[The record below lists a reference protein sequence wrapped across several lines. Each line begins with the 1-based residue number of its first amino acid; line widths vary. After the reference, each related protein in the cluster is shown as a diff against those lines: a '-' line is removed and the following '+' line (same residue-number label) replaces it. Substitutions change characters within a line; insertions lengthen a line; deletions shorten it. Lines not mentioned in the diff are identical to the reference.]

1 MGAIFSYAIA
11 SSLLLCMGYLAYK
24 WIMAGERQ
32 HGCNRATLYII
43 YALALTLPA
52 FAGGWEDMLHSASN
66 SQNAAIE
73 LGNLSGG
80 LILREKPAEASAY
93 TVPIILTYIYAA
105 GVILT
110 LIYSLAGAFQLVSII
125 RECEK
130 VRKGN
135 YILVISERNDIAP
148 FSWLNYYVMSRNDYE
163 TAGEIISIHERRH
176 LRLWHWVDLLF
187 VQIVDIFQWFNPAA
201 WLMGEEFKTVHEYQ
215 ADEAVMAS
223 GTNLRQYQ
231 TLLIKKA
238 VGTRFQVLA
247 NSLNHSKLKK
257 RVTMMYK
264 SKPSKLRR
272 FGALLLIPA
281 MGIGCAVIEIPAVA
295 SVLDKTAEVSFI
307 SADNG
312 KVSDFS
318 ANQVH
323 ESVEIFNNPT
333 QQPSFAE
340 EDPTLHENTH
350 SDSMDEKTINNDG
363 AYSES
368 ITEIPDNKKISS
380 NNDPTQSNNQGIF
393 YATFTPTES
402 AAPQSDSKEKEKGE
416 KEVYVAV
423 EKQAE
428 FPGGIAAL
436 MNWLSMNIR
445 YPEKAYKENI
455 QGRVIVKFIIEK
467 DGKVSNP
474 TIVRGIDPELDKE
487 SIRVVK
493 EMPAW
498 QPAENNGKAVASYFN
513 LPISFKLTDD
523 SAKKEDTTTP
533 PAK

>member
-80 LILREKPAEASAY
+80 LILREKPAETSAY

-125 RECEK
+125 REGEK

-318 ANQVH
+318 ANLVT
-323 ESVEIFNNPT
+323 EAEEKVNFNAQETLAEPLATNFQEAQAEPAEEVPS
-333 QQPSFAE
+333 QPSEPDVSKEAPE
-340 EDPTLHENTH
+340 TA
-350 SDSMDEKTINNDG
+350 SVANNS
-363 AYSES
+363 SES
-368 ITEIPDNKKISS
+368 
-380 NNDPTQSNNQGIF
+380 Q
-393 YATFTPTES
+393 TFVQTNS
-402 AAPQSDSKEKEKGE
+402 LSDKEE

>member
-1 MGAIFSYAIA
+1 
-11 SSLLLCMGYLAYK
+11 
-24 WIMAGERQ
+24 
-32 HGCNRATLYII
+32 
-43 YALALTLPA
+43 
-52 FAGGWEDMLHSASN
+52 
-66 SQNAAIE
+66 
-73 LGNLSGG
+73 
-80 LILREKPAEASAY
+80 
-93 TVPIILTYIYAA
+93 
-105 GVILT
+105 
-110 LIYSLAGAFQLVSII
+110 
-125 RECEK
+125 
-130 VRKGN
+130 
-135 YILVISERNDIAP
+135 
-148 FSWLNYYVMSRNDYE
+148 
-163 TAGEIISIHERRH
+163 
-176 LRLWHWVDLLF
+176 
-187 VQIVDIFQWFNPAA
+187 
-201 WLMGEEFKTVHEYQ
+201 
-215 ADEAVMAS
+215 
-223 GTNLRQYQ
+223 
-231 TLLIKKA
+231 
-238 VGTRFQVLA
+238 
-247 NSLNHSKLKK
+247 
-257 RVTMMYK
+257 MMYK

-318 ANQVH
+318 ANLVT
-323 ESVEIFNNPT
+323 EAEEKVNFNAQET
-333 QQPSFAE
+333 FAE
-340 EDPTLHENTH
+340 PLTTNFQEAQTEPAEEVPSEPSEPDVRKEAPETT
-350 SDSMDEKTINNDG
+350 SVANNS
-363 AYSES
+363 SES
-368 ITEIPDNKKISS
+368 QTSD
-380 NNDPTQSNNQGIF
+380 QSNSI
-393 YATFTPTES
+393 
-402 AAPQSDSKEKEKGE
+402 SDKEE

-533 PAK
+533 PTK

>member
-73 LGNLSGG
+73 FGNLSGG

-110 LIYSLAGAFQLVSII
+110 FIYSLAGAFQLVSII
-125 RECEK
+125 REGEK

-163 TAGEIISIHERRH
+163 TAGEIISIHEKRH

-318 ANQVH
+318 ANLVT
-323 ESVEIFNNPT
+323 EAEEKVNFNAQET
-333 QQPSFAE
+333 FAE
-340 EDPTLHENTH
+340 PLATNFQEAQTEPAEEVPSEPSEPDVRKEAPETT
-350 SDSMDEKTINNDG
+350 SVANNS
-363 AYSES
+363 SES
-368 ITEIPDNKKISS
+368 QTSD
-380 NNDPTQSNNQGIF
+380 QSNSI
-393 YATFTPTES
+393 
-402 AAPQSDSKEKEKGE
+402 SDKEE

>member
-80 LILREKPAEASAY
+80 LILREKPAETSAY

-125 RECEK
+125 REGEK

-318 ANQVH
+318 ANLVT
-323 ESVEIFNNPT
+323 EAEEKVNFNAQETLAEPLATNFQEAQAEPAEEVPS
-333 QQPSFAE
+333 QPSEPDVSKEAPE
-340 EDPTLHENTH
+340 TA
-350 SDSMDEKTINNDG
+350 SVANNS
-363 AYSES
+363 SES
-368 ITEIPDNKKISS
+368 
-380 NNDPTQSNNQGIF
+380 Q
-393 YATFTPTES
+393 TFDQTNS
-402 AAPQSDSKEKEKGE
+402 LSDKEE

-467 DGKVSNP
+467 DGKVSDP

-498 QPAENNGKAVASYFN
+498 QPAENNGKPVASYFN
-513 LPISFKLTDD
+513 LPISFKLMDD